1 MENEKKGIIR
11 KVWNKIKFE
20 WEMRRMDRLWR
31 WYNWDHWQLFPP
43 SFFYRH
49 TPEEAERIV
58 EETISYLQDVIN
70 HYAARENS
78 TDAP

>member
-1 MENEKKGIIR
+1 MENEKKSIL
-11 KVWNKIKFE
+11 KKIWKKLKFE
-20 WEMRRMDRLWR
+20 WDMWRMDHLWR
-31 WYNWDHWQLFPP
+31 CFDWQHRQLFPP

-58 EETISYLQDVIN
+58 EETIAYFEDVIDQ
-70 HYAARENS
+70 YASRENT